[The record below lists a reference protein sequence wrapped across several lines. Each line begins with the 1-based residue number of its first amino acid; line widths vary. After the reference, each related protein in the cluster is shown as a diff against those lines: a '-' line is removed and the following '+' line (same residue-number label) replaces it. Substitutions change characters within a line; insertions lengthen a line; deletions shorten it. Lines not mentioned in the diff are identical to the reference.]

1 MPHRRDS
8 VFIAQMI
15 ESAEAALE
23 FSDGF
28 TAESFANDRL
38 VGFAVVRAVQL
49 VGQAARGVSEEL
61 QAAHPEI
68 PWREM
73 IGMRNVVVHDYADV
87 DMALVWKTVRHDLP
101 GLIERLRTIL
111 DEDNASS

>member
-15 ESAEAALE
+15 EAAEAALE
-23 FSDGF
+23 FSEGH
-28 TAESFANDRL
+28 TAESFAGDRL
-38 VGFAVVRAVQL
+38 VGFAVVRAIQL
-49 VGQAARGVSEEL
+49 VGQAARGVSADL

-73 IGMRNVVVHDYADV
+73 VGMRNIVGHDYADV
-87 DMALVWKTVRHDLP
+87 DMALV
-101 GLIERLRTIL
+101 
-111 DEDNASS
+111 